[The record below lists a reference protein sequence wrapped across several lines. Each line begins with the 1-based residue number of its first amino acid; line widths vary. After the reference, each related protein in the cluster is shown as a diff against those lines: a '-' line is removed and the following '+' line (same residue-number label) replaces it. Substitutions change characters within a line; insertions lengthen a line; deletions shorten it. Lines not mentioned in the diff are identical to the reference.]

1 MRNITQASIN
11 GLFGYVD
18 HDVRFSKDS
27 PITIISGPNGIG
39 KTHFLRLLYALTTLD
54 LKTLATVE
62 FRKIEIHLKDRS
74 VLRLA
79 QTRDGDEVVGFKFSE
94 KQSPRRAYR
103 VTNVPYVDSKDSDQD
118 LPFNVVQ
125 LADGSWYD
133 TRYDRPITSQ
143 TAQRRYGISV
153 TPDALAYFEGTWLGE
168 FFTES
173 KSILIDTQRLENS
186 SAPSRARSDVR
197 PVRQYITQVAA
208 QLSDARRKSLNESL
222 RADQTFAVRVL
233 KKARTTIN
241 EKDLKER
248 YQRIADQHAELHA
261 SGLSV
266 SPVDVQ
272 FPDGKTS
279 PTERRILNVFLDDW
293 ERKLKPLLPTHE
305 KLKTLRRI
313 VESKFI
319 GKELVL
325 TQRGHILFRSKYNGK
340 PLSVNSLSSGEQHLL
355 AVFTMLL
362 FAASEGSLVLVD
374 EPEISMHAAWKHSFL
389 NDITEVANIAKMQI
403 VIATHSSAIINGNW
417 DIVQE
422 IKAPLMEAQ
431 PEVDDAAFDDIESE
445 V

>member
-1 MRNITQASIN
+1 MRNITQASIK

-18 HDVRFSKDS
+18 HDVQFSKNS

-62 FRKIEIHLKDRS
+62 FRQIEIHLKDRNI
-74 VLRLA
+74 LRLA
-79 QTRDGDEVVGFKFSE
+79 QKRDGDEVVGFKFSE
-94 KQSPRRAYR
+94 KQSPRRTYK
-103 VTNVPYVDSKDSDQD
+103 VINVPYAENKDIEQD
-118 LPFNVVQ
+118 LPPNVVQ

-143 TAQRRYGISV
+143 FAQRRYGISV
-153 TPDALAYFEGTWLGE
+153 TPNSLAYFEGSWLGR

-186 SAPSRARSDVR
+186 STPSRAGSDVR

-261 SGLSV
+261 SGLNV

-293 ERKLKPLLPTHE
+293 ERKLQPLLPTHE

-325 TQRGHILFRSKYNGK
+325 TQRGQIRFRSKYNGK

-389 NDITEVANIAKMQI
+389 NDITEVANISNMQI

-422 IKAPLMEAQ
+422 IKAPLVESQ
-431 PEVDDAAFDDIESE
+431 PEVDDTAFDDIESE